1 MLITNGKDE
10 KNVTKGVY
18 KQYYEHLGYH
28 PVIKVGYE
36 EPDIKMIEE
45 PKVDTIEESK
55 VEKIEKKEKIVSR
68 KNTPKKSKK

>member
-18 KQYYEHLGYH
+18 RQYYKHLGYH

-36 EPDIKMIEE
+36 K
-45 PKVDTIEESK
+45 SK
-55 VEKIEKKEKIVSR
+55 VNNVEKPKINEVEKLKEKIEKKEEIVSQ
-68 KNTPKKSKK
+68 KNTPKKLKK

>member
-18 KQYYEHLGYH
+18 NQYYKALGYN

-36 EPDIKMIEE
+36 EP
-45 PKVDTIEESK
+45 K
-55 VEKIEKKEKIVSR
+55 VEKIEEPKTEEPKIEKIEKKDKIVSR